1 MKNITTYSL
10 LILFALGLS
19 NCKKE
24 TLEDKVFQV
33 NKVKLYPSA
42 SSKIKEKTESQWV
55 AVLYTNLFQ
64 QALSAGDIYRAGQC
78 ITSIGD
84 KELAREVIISNFMNS
99 TSPIPQIPTNGDMRA
114 DINKFIK
121 DTYERF
127 LIRRPTEG
135 EKQYFRNEITNDP
148 LRTAEIVYFSFA
160 LSNEYLFY

>member
-121 DTYERF
+121 NTYERF

>member
-1 MKNITTYSL
+1 MKNAYKYL
-10 LILFALGLS
+10 VFLS
-19 NCKKE
+19 ICAVSYQCKKDK
-24 TLEDKVFQV
+24 LEDTIFEI
-33 NKVKLYPSA
+33 NEVKLYPSA
-42 SSKIKEKTESQWV
+42 SAKLKEKTESQWI

-99 TSPIPQIPTNGDMRA
+99 TSTLPVIPSDTDMRGNI
-114 DINKFIK
+114 DEFIS

-135 EKQYFRNEITNDP
+135 EKQYFRNEITNNSA
-148 LRTAEIVYFSFA
+148 RSAEIIYFSFA

>member
-148 LRTAEIVYFSFA
+148 LRTAEIVYFSFE

>member
-10 LILFALGLS
+10 LFLFALGLT

-24 TLEDKVFQV
+24 TLEDKIFQV

-42 SSKIKEKTESQWV
+42 SSKLKEKTESQWV

-99 TSPIPQIPTNGDMRA
+99 PSPLPQIPTNGDMRA
-114 DINKFIK
+114 DLNKFIK

-135 EKQYFRNEITNDP
+135 EKQYFRNEISNDP

>member
-1 MKNITTYSL
+1 MKIKQLAIITTVFIFTFS
-10 LILFALGLS
+10 S
-19 NCKKE
+19 CKKE
-24 TLEDKVFQV
+24 TIDDKVFQV
-33 NKVKLYPSA
+33 ENVNLYSSA
-42 SSKIKEKTESQWV
+42 SSKLKEKTESQWI

-64 QALSAGDIYRAGQC
+64 QALSASDIYRAGQC

-99 TSPIPQIPTNGDMRA
+99 TSPTPLIPTNTDMRS
-114 DINKFIK
+114 DLDVFIK

-135 EKQYFRNEITNDP
+135 EKQFFRNEITDDP
-148 LRTAEIVYFSFA
+148 TRSAEIVYFSFA

>member
-10 LILFALGLS
+10 LFLFALGLS

-42 SSKIKEKTESQWV
+42 SSKIKEKSESQWV

-99 TSPIPQIPTNGDMRA
+99 TSPLPQIPTDASMRA
-114 DINKFIK
+114 NIDEFVKE
-121 DTYERF
+121 TYERF

-135 EKQYFRNEITNDP
+135 EKEYFRNEITNDP
-148 LRTAEIVYFSFA
+148 LRSAEIVFFSFA

>member
-135 EKQYFRNEITNDP
+135 EKQYFRNEI
-148 LRTAEIVYFSFA
+148 IIQ
-160 LSNEYLFY
+160 

>member
-42 SSKIKEKTESQWV
+42 SSKIKEKTESQWI

>member
-1 MKNITTYSL
+1 MKLTSKYLVLISL
-10 LILFALGLS
+10 CLVALQ
-19 NCKKE
+19 CKKDK
-24 TLEDKVFQV
+24 LEDKIFEI
-33 NKVKLYPSA
+33 NEVKLYPSA
-42 SSKIKEKTESQWV
+42 SAKLKEKTESQWIAV
-55 AVLYTNLFQ
+55 AYTNLFQ

-99 TSPIPQIPTNGDMRA
+99 TSPLPVIPTDSDMRGNV
-114 DINKFIK
+114 DKFIL

-135 EKQYFRNEITNDP
+135 EKQYFRNEINNNPT
-148 LRTAEIVYFSFA
+148 RSVEIIYFSFA

>member
-1 MKNITTYSL
+1 MKKIITYPLLFIL
-10 LILFALGLS
+10 LIGLS

-24 TLEDKVFQV
+24 TIEDKVFQV
-33 NKVKLYPSA
+33 NKVTLYPSA
-42 SSKIKEKTESQWV
+42 SSKLKEKTESQWI

-64 QALSAGDIYRAGQC
+64 QALSAGEIFRAGQC

-84 KELAREVIISNFMNS
+84 KELAREVIISNFMNE
-99 TSPIPQIPTNGDMRA
+99 TSPTPVIPTDASMRA
-114 DINKFIK
+114 NIDQFIL

-135 EKQYFRNEITNDP
+135 EKEYFRNEIENDP
-148 LRTAEIVYFSFA
+148 LRTAEIVMFSFA

>member
-121 DTYERF
+121 NTYERF

-160 LSNEYLFY
+160 LSTEYLFY

>member
-99 TSPIPQIPTNGDMRA
+99 TSPIPQIPTNGDMRS

-121 DTYERF
+121 NTYERF